1 MIINHANL
9 SILNQA
15 FNGAFRLGLQSAAPM
30 WSQLATLVPSTTS
43 EEKYGWLGNFTKFR
57 EWVGERQYQNLKAH
71 DYSIKNKTFE
81 NTITV
86 IRSSNAYV
94 RVRRLA
100 SALTASYARWK
111 ATFRVLTTT
120 H

>member
-15 FNGAFRLGLQSAAPM
+15 FNGAFRTGLQSAAPM
-30 WSQLATLVPSTTS
+30 WNQLATLVPSTTS
-43 EEKYGWLGNFTKFR
+43 EEKYGWLGKFTQFR

-81 NTITV
+81 NTISV
-86 IRSSNAYV
+86 SRDEIV
-94 RVRRLA
+94 RYLQDRGPAAGPGRCDAPRRNG
-100 SALTASYARWK
+100 
-111 ATFRVLTTT
+111 V
-120 H
+120 